1 MTKTDAAISKY
12 QEYMTEIRSRT
23 DVINRAISKLQ
34 RGDALTGYRESDIE
48 LIYLQFRHCLELIM
62 FASLSAHYA
71 HGYELSQ
78 KLLKKEYN
86 ATKLLRFLKAKN
98 AKFYPSPMETGD
110 IKGEDGI
117 WQTTPVTEGF
127 LTQDDFC
134 RLYDQSC
141 GKLLHAQRTSKFRGG
156 HEELIEEA
164 TFYRDRMMKLLNC
177 HWITLTEDISFRVI
191 MRNAKTGAVAINVM
205 KLVGTKG

>member
-1 MTKTDAAISKY
+1 MTKADTAISKY
-12 QEYMTEIRSRT
+12 REYMTEIRFRT
-23 DVINRAISKLQ
+23 DVISRAISTLQ
-34 RGDALTGYRESDIE
+34 SGDALTGYRESDIE

-78 KLLKKEYN
+78 RLLKKEYN
-86 ATKLLRFLKAKN
+86 ATRLLRFLKDKN
-98 AKFYPSPMETGD
+98 PKFYPIPMESGD

-117 WQTTPVTEGF
+117 WQTIPVIEGF

-134 RLYDQSC
+134 SLYDQSC
-141 GKLLHAQRTSKFRGG
+141 GKLLHAQRTSKFKDG
-156 HEELIEEA
+156 HERLIENA

-177 HWITLTEDISFRVI
+177 HWVTLTEDISFRVI
-191 MRNAKTGAVAINVM
+191 MRDAETGAVGINVM
-205 KLVGTKG
+205 KLVGTKR